1 MKRNQPNIG
10 MLLDSK
16 RGFPP
21 DIRVEKE
28 IKTLTHYG
36 FNVFVLTYK
45 VEPEQKEKE
54 YINELECTV
63 IRLKKRNQIIEKF
76 RQILQALLVLDVYW
90 KKNIINFIF
99 DYDIDI
105 LHAHD
110 LQMIQIAVKAAKKRK
125 IDVIGDL
132 HENMPAAR
140 IEYRKYYSGIKRI
153 IYSIL

>member
-63 IRLKKRNQIIEKF
+63 IKIKKRNQIIEKF

-105 LHAHD
+105 LHAHY
-110 LQMIQIAVKAAKKRK
+110 L
-125 IDVIGDL
+125 
-132 HENMPAAR
+132 
-140 IEYRKYYSGIKRI
+140 
-153 IYSIL
+153 